1 MKIEG
6 NPFGSSHQRNQIF
19 LKFVAFFLLVGLTY
33 RLIITDSTDSPIAQV
48 RTSPDP
54 PGLTAS
60 VAQAPAPV
68 YSPVNITTAASE
80 NGKSGSFFVKL
91 FVESTLESKIQ
102 ATWRKLDIFP
112 LFFFCP
118 HLIIYQKKKN

>member
-1 MKIEG
+1 MDRLRSLSKSMKIEG
-6 NPFGSSHQRNQIF
+6 NPFGSSHQRNQIL

-80 NGKSGSFFVKL
+80 NGNRDLSLSNY
-91 FVESTLESKIQ
+91 SWNQ
-102 ATWRKLDIFP
+102 
-112 LFFFCP
+112 
-118 HLIIYQKKKN
+118 H